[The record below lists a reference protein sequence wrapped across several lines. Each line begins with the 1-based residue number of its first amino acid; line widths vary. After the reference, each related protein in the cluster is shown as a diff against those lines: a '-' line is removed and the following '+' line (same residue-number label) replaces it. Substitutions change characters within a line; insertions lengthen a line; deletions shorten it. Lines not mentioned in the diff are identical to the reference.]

1 MNVDPKAIEQMK
13 NLAMAFDDI
22 DNGVKPQKQT
32 NLETGE
38 NLHESKKAMENIL
51 GKLSTIE
58 GFEYD
63 KRDYTDLKPNADFHN
78 NTRHADQYDAD
89 QRLANLYANP
99 QLYQDSYI
107 EGEIPQDYVPEPQY
121 IYESTPKVQS
131 SVQTVQKPKTPWN
144 IISEDV
150 KGLKNVKKYSIQ
162 NSYNNQTIIEGIMMQ
177 EAVMALLNVLNEGG
191 TLTNPKVLGIISYG
205 IQYTSIL
212 EQAIKSLKDR
222 QAVLRESNY
231 SRAAELDTQ
240 ISEQKK
246 KAQVLKEQIS
256 TFISANGFNP
266 K

>member
-22 DNGVKPQKQT
+22 DNGVRPQKQT
-32 NLETGE
+32 NLETGD
-38 NLHESKKAMENIL
+38 NLYESQKAMENIL
-51 GKLSTIE
+51 SKLSTIE

-63 KRDYTDLKPNADFHN
+63 KHDYTDLKPNADFHQ
-78 NTRHADQYDAD
+78 NTKTVDQFDVD
-89 QRLANLYANP
+89 QRLANVYANP
-99 QLYQDSYI
+99 GLYQDTYI
-107 EGEIPQDYVPEPQY
+107 EGEAPQDYIPEPQY
-121 IYESTPKVQS
+121 VYESAPVAQANVLQVKT
-131 SVQTVQKPKTPWN
+131 PKTPWS
-144 IISEDV
+144 IISEEV

-177 EAVMALLNVLNEGG
+177 EAAMALLNVLNEGG